1 MDADVE
7 RLLPCETFFFF
18 KISKLKRFVK
28 VRNRHFFSFF
38 FSRKAA
44 ALTKAEQ
51 EVDGASLLRILTLLS
66 FFLESSCFFL
76 VIKLLVVNNY

>member
-1 MDADVE
+1 MSKGYFRVK
-7 RLLPCETFFFF
+7 LSFFQNF
-18 KISKLKRFVK
+18 KIKK

-51 EVDGASLLRILTLLS
+51 EVDGASLLRILALLS
-66 FFLESSCFFL
+66 FFLESSCFFSYQ
-76 VIKLLVVNNY
+76 ITCSE

>member
-1 MDADVE
+1 MSKGYFRVK
-7 RLLPCETFFFF
+7 LSFFQNL
-18 KISKLKRFVK
+18 KIKK

-38 FSRKAA
+38 SRKAV